1 MTWNWVVVGTT
12 AALAADG
19 SGLLPGGLLG
29 GDSFFFVWCRHGQAH
44 AEWRPA
50 GFFIIRY
57 DIFRTK
63 AGVAMTTIACPL
75 ILYSIRAS
83 FVSLF

>member
-1 MTWNWVVVGTT
+1 MVKPMSN
-12 AALAADG
+12 
-19 SGLLPGGLLG
+19 GGPP
-29 GDSFFFVWCRHGQAH
+29 
-44 AEWRPA
+44 E
-50 GFFIIRY
+50 FFIIRY

-83 FVSLF
+83 FVSLLRITGQCVVVFQFNYVF